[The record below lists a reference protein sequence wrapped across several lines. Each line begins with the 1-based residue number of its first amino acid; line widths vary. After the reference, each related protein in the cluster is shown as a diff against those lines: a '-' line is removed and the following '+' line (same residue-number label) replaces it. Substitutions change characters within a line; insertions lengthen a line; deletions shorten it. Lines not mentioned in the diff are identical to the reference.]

1 MQIKPILAALKHH
14 RLATL
19 LIALEIAL
27 ACAVLCN
34 ACFLIANRINAM
46 HMVSGVN
53 EKSLAFVSVTGFD
66 AEKAKDINARMVA
79 GLSGIQGVKSV
90 GIVNSLPFTPQSGR
104 VGISL
109 NPSQDPTVTVVDLY
123 LGDAAALRAMDLH
136 LVEGRMPADGDYQ
149 SVSQFA
155 PSDASVL
162 ITRSLANTLWPGSDP
177 LGKEFWC
184 CTSHL
189 RVMGVVDHLVVPQPE
204 GHDDM
209 EREFSAFI
217 PSRPGKGL
225 AGSYVVNA
233 DPKDIQ
239 RVFRDAVL
247 VTQKVAPD
255 VVFDHENS
263 GTLNDIREQY
273 FHNDRIMVGMM
284 LGVIFVLMLV
294 TALGIVGLAS
304 FWVQQRRKQIG
315 VRRAV
320 GATRGDILRYFLAE
334 NFLIVTGGILLGVV
348 FALALNLVLMEQ
360 YEVPRLPLYYLP
372 IAAVALWALGQLA
385 VLAPALRAAA
395 VPPVV
400 ATRTV

>member
-34 ACFLIANRINAM
+34 ACFLIVNRISAM
-46 HMVSGVN
+46 HRVSGVN

-66 AEKAKDINARMVA
+66 ADKAKDVNARMVA
-79 GLSGIQGVKSV
+79 GLSGIEGVKSV
-90 GIVNSLPFTPQSGR
+90 GVVNSLPFTPQSGR

-109 NPSQDPTVTVVDLY
+109 NASQDPTVTVVDLY
-123 LGDAAALRAMDLH
+123 LGDAASLHAMGLH
-136 LVEGRMPADGDYQ
+136 LVEGRLPTDDGYQ
-149 SVSQFA
+149 PIGQFA
-155 PSDASVL
+155 PYDASVV
-162 ITRSLANTLWPGSDP
+162 ITRSLADTLWPDSDP

-184 CTSHL
+184 CTSHF

-204 GHDDM
+204 GHDDI
-209 EREFSAFI
+209 EREFSVFV
-217 PSRPGKGL
+217 PTRPGKGL
-225 AGSYVVNA
+225 AGSYVVSA
-233 DPKDIQ
+233 DPGNIQ

-263 GTLNDIREQY
+263 GTMSDMREQY

-284 LGVIFVLMLV
+284 LGVILVLLLV

-334 NFLIVTGGILLGVV
+334 NFLIVTGGILLGIV
-348 FALALNLVLMEQ
+348 FAIALNIVLMEQ

-372 IAAVALWALGQLA
+372 VAAVVLWALGQLA

>member
-34 ACFLIANRINAM
+34 ACFLIANRIDAM
-46 HMVSGVN
+46 RMVSGVN

-66 AEKAKDINARMVA
+66 ADKAKDVNARMVA
-79 GLSGIQGVKSV
+79 GLSSIEGVKSV
-90 GIVNSLPFTPQSGR
+90 GVVNNLPFTPQAGR

-109 NPSQDPTVTVVDLY
+109 SPSWDPIVTVVDLY
-123 LGDAAALRAMDLH
+123 IGDAATWRAMDLH
-136 LVEGRMPADGDYQ
+136 LVEGRAPTDEDYQ
-149 SVSQFA
+149 PIGQLA
-155 PSDASVL
+155 PYDASV
-162 ITRSLANTLWPGSDP
+162 IVTRSLANKLWPGADP

-184 CTSHL
+184 CTSHF
-189 RVMGVVDHLVVPQPE
+189 RVMGVVDHLVNAQPE
-204 GHDDM
+204 GHADV
-209 EREFSAFI
+209 EREFSVFV
-217 PSRPGKGL
+217 PSMSGDGL
-225 AGSYVVNA
+225 AGNYVVSA
-233 DPKDIQ
+233 DPADIQ

-247 VTQKVAPD
+247 TTQKVAPD

-263 GTLNDIREQY
+263 GTLGDIREQY
-273 FHNDRIMVGMM
+273 FHNDRIMVGVM
-284 LGVIFVLMLV
+284 LGVILVLMLV

-348 FALALNLVLMEQ
+348 FAFALNLVLMEQ

-372 IAAVALWALGQLA
+372 VAAVVLWTLGQVA

>member
-1 MQIKPILAALKHH
+1 MQIKPILAALKRH
-14 RLATL
+14 RLATM

-34 ACFLIANRINAM
+34 ACFLIANRVDAM
-46 HMVSGVN
+46 HMISGVDEN
-53 EKSLAFVSVTGFD
+53 SLAFVKVTGFD
-66 AEKAKDINARMVA
+66 ADKANDVNARMVA
-79 GLSGIQGVKSV
+79 GLSSIEGVKSV
-90 GIVNSLPFTPQSGR
+90 GVVNSLPFTPQSGR
-104 VGISL
+104 VGVSL
-109 NPSQDPTVTVVDLY
+109 HASMDSMAEVVDLY
-123 LGDAAALRAMDLH
+123 LGDAATLHALGLH
-136 LVEGRMPADGDYQ
+136 LVEGRMPVSDDYQ
-149 SVSQFA
+149 PVAQFA
-155 PSDASVL
+155 PTDASVV
-162 ITRSLANTLWPGSDP
+162 ITRSLADALWPGSDP

-189 RVMGVVDHLVVPQPE
+189 RVMGVVDHLVSPQPE
-204 GHDDM
+204 DHADR
-209 EREFSAFI
+209 ERDFSAFV
-217 PSRPGKGL
+217 PAMPGGGL
-225 AGSYVVNA
+225 AGTYVVKA
-233 DPKDIQ
+233 DPADIQ

-255 VVFDHENS
+255 VVFDHEDS
-263 GTLNDIREQY
+263 GTLSDIREQY
-273 FHNDRIMVGMM
+273 FHNDRVMVGMM

-320 GATRGDILRYFLAE
+320 GATRGDILRYFLTE
-334 NFLIVTGGILLGVV
+334 NFLIVTGGIVLGAV
-348 FALALNLVLMEQ
+348 FALALNVVLMQQ

-372 IAAVALWALGQLA
+372 IAAVVLWALGQVS

-400 ATRTV
+400 ATRSV